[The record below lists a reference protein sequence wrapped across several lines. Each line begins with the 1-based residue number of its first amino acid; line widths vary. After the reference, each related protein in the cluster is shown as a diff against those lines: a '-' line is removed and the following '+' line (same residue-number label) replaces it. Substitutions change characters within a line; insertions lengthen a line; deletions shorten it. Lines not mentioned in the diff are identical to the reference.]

1 MTRQRGRISHKKIG
15 KARNLPKRLG
25 LSCKSYMYMIFPNK
39 IKNKKKISR
48 YLVYS
53 KKFVHT
59 NLKELNFT
67 GMKLRGCLASFFTFS
82 GELNFAND

>member
-1 MTRQRGRISHKKIG
+1 MQENFERGWDCHANRIYIRFSLTK
-15 KARNLPKRLG
+15 L
-25 LSCKSYMYMIFPNK
+25 K
-39 IKNKKKISR
+39 IKKKLSR

-67 GMKLRGCLASFFTFS
+67 GMKLRGCLASFFAFS